1 MTIIYFI
8 LVLSIT
14 ILIHE
19 LGHFIFAKKAGVYV
33 YEFSLGMGPRL
44 FKFNR
49 KNDETEYS
57 IRLFPIGGYVQ
68 MAGEDLA
75 TKDDKISDDKQMCN
89 KKWHEKFLIIIA
101 GIMFNF
107 ILAIILLFVVGLV
120 TGAPTNKPIIKEID
134 KDYPIYETNLQTGDL
149 ITKLN
154 GKKIKTTDRLIL
166 ELQVTNGKEVTLGVT
181 HENGKEEDITL
192 KPKLVE
198 IDGEEGYKY
207 GFSLDDKKDK
217 SFLGAVK
224 YGFTKTLSLLEQMM
238 FIILY
243 LITGKLS
250 LNNLAGPIGIF
261 NIVGSAASAGFI
273 NIVYLIG
280 YISVNVG
287 FVNLLPIPAFDGGR
301 LLFLIIEKIK
311 GKPINPEVENII
323 HTIGFILLMILM
335 VFISFNDIMRIFK

>member
-120 TGAPTNKPIIKEID
+120 AGAPTNKPIIKEID
-134 KDYPIYETNLQTGDL
+134 KDYSVYETNLQTGDL

-154 GKKIKTTDRLIL
+154 GKKIKTADRLIL